1 MHFQVRDPLCAKFV
15 GKVSDKHPRYVGTK
29 SFTRVR
35 SPTDAQSATKPS
47 TGAAPSTPTYG
58 STPGTNH
65 TPAKCAE
72 KDSTKK
78 VRHISEIL
86 RAYSKR
92 ATDKRDS
99 RQKVHRQKG
108 QKADK
113 RVENQS
119 YNLIVFSMEKMFFFS
134 M

>member
-1 MHFQVRDPLCAKFV
+1 M
-15 GKVSDKHPRYVGTK
+15 
-29 SFTRVR
+29 R

-47 TGAAPSTPTYG
+47 TGAVPSTPTYG

-78 VRHISEIL
+78 VRHVSEIL

-92 ATDKRDS
+92 CTDKRATDK
-99 RQKVHRQKG
+99 KAK
-108 QKADK
+108 KADK
-113 RVENQS
+113 RAENQS
-119 YNLIVFSMEKMFFFS
+119 YILSFFQCNKTDVELDLFEDVS
-134 M
+134 TLLRTPQHETIFCS